1 MVLNRET
8 MPVAAASA
16 AILKKP
22 EKKDGKF
29 VAKTVE
35 PVKIILSDIKLK
47 SIRRLIDSK
56 GYNITIYIPDTI
68 NSEEIS
74 NISKLDDSIMRE
86 IVSSSH
92 KWFNKEITR
101 DELLEMYSKSFCAQ
115 SKTVSVIFTNTKY
128 PKIVYNNKNVETV
141 EAVIDKLR
149 ENNNFKKCIINMEIE
164 YHGIYFYADNT
175 KNKWVVSSIDITDIS
190 NDNNNEWINKEDII
204 DKLNGDIR
212 AIKHKM
218 GARVLDLQKYIN
230 ELEENDVSISK
241 LFLELKM
248 SPSNNI
254 QEPLNKINRLLSCQE
269 NKIIYSSGL

>member
-1 MVLNRET
+1 MSAA
-8 MPVAAASA
+8 PSVAA

-35 PVKIILSDIKLK
+35 PIKIILSDIKLK

-74 NISKLDDSIMRE
+74 NISKLDESIMRE
-86 IVSSSH
+86 IVSSSP
-92 KWFNKEITR
+92 KWFKKEITR
-101 DELLEMYSKSFCAQ
+101 DELLEMYSKSFCVQ

-204 DKLNGDIR
+204 DKLSGDINV
-212 AIKHKM
+212 INQKM
-218 GARVLDLQKYIN
+218 CKKVLELQKYIN
-230 ELEENDVSISK
+230 ELEENKVNINK
-241 LFLELKM
+241 MFLELKM
-248 SPSNNI
+248 SPDNNI

>member
-8 MPVAAASA
+8 MPVAVPAIPSI
-16 AILKKP
+16 ILKKP
-22 EKKDGKF
+22 EKKDDKF
-29 VAKTVE
+29 VAKTIE

-74 NISKLDDSIMRE
+74 NISKLDDRIMRE

-92 KWFNKEITR
+92 KWFKKEITHS
-101 DELLEMYSKSFCAQ
+101 ELTDMYNRSFCSQ
-115 SKTVSVIFTNTKY
+115 SKTISVIFTNTNY
-128 PKIVYNNKNVETV
+128 PKIVYNNKNVDTV
-141 EAVIDKLR
+141 DAVIDKLR
-149 ENNNFKKCIINMEIE
+149 ENNNFKKCIINAEIE

-175 KNKWVVSSIDITDIS
+175 KNKWVVSSIDVTDIS

-204 DKLNGDIR
+204 DKLNGDIS
-212 AIKHKM
+212 AINHKM
-218 GARVLDLQKYIN
+218 GERVIELQKYIN
-230 ELEENDVSISK
+230 ELEEGRMNINKMFLVLK
-241 LFLELKM
+241 L
-248 SPSNNI
+248 SSSNNI

-269 NKIIYSSGL
+269 SKISSL

>member
-1 MVLNRET
+1 MSVANAAVAPTR
-8 MPVAAASA
+8 VAAV
-16 AILKKP
+16 LKKP

-74 NISKLDDSIMRE
+74 SISKLDESIMKE

-92 KWFNKEITR
+92 KWFNKEITHN
-101 DELLEMYSKSFCAQ
+101 ELLEMYSKSFCVQ
-115 SKTVSVIFTNTKY
+115 SKTISVIFTNTKY
-128 PKIVYNNKNVETV
+128 PKLIYNSKNLETV
-141 EAVIDKLR
+141 EAVIEKLR

-204 DKLNGDIR
+204 DKLSGDIR
-212 AIKHKM
+212 AIKNKM
-218 GARVLDLQKYIN
+218 KAKVLDLQKYIN
-230 ELEENDVSISK
+230 GLEENDVNISK

-248 SPSNNI
+248 SPDNNI